1 MPPYSGPHAA
11 PPIIYIVEFTLR
23 IHHMRHTGLDI
34 THRAM
39 LRTGNVPIAHQ
50 RHTVA
55 IDADDAVYDPTGTFD
70 PRQHH
75 IADADI
81 VRLLQD
87 DALPAAN
94 DKRQHASPVHRQRH
108 THVLA
113 HQPHSLVQ
121 YHRISNHHDSLLICA
136 QHTFAAASSGR
147 HSRCHTATVEAS
159 AFSVSCNPSATRLSH
174 RLPLMLATSE
184 A

>member
-55 IDADDAVYDPTGTFD
+55 IDADDAVYNPPAAFN
-70 PRQHH
+70 PCQHH

-121 YHRISNHHDSLLICA
+121 YLPVSNHKVQCSKNKVSLLLRPAGTPDAIPPPSRPA
-136 QHTFAAASSGR
+136 
-147 HSRCHTATVEAS
+147 HS
-159 AFSVSCNPSATRLSH
+159 PSRATRRPH
-174 RLPLMLATSE
+174 GCPTACR
-184 A
+184 